1 MYKNLK
7 ILLVCSPYYK
17 KITENLVKGALEVLK
32 SYSIEYKIIHV
43 PGALEIA
50 PSIKFFS
57 EKKSENILFD
67 GFVALGCV
75 IRGET
80 YHFEVVSNESARAL
94 SDLSIKYSLPI
105 GNGILTVDNK
115 EQAIERSDP
124 LQLNKGGGA
133 ALACLSLINH
143 KNNISYEWKNA
154 QYKR

>member
-1 MYKNLK
+1 MYKNIK

-17 KITENLVKGALEVLK
+17 EITENLVNGALEVLK
-32 SYSIEYKIIHV
+32 SYSVEYKIIHV

-50 PSIKFFS
+50 PSIKIFS
-57 EKKSENILFD
+57 EKKSKNIFFD

-105 GNGILTVDNK
+105 GNGILTVENK

-124 LQLNKGGGA
+124 LKLNKGGGA
-133 ALACLSLINH
+133 ALACLSLIKH
-143 KNNISYEWKNA
+143 KNNISCE
-154 QYKR
+154 